1 MNDIQIKRE
10 EAITNECSSESTDS
24 GDDDIGNARDWCEI
38 TASGRSGPPRFPFTG
53 TPGVTFP
60 VNINYTPLD
69 ILEMFLDSNLMDII
83 VKETNNYA
91 EQERKANRA
100 KISRCSRSKKWIP
113 SNDREMK
120 LFFGLI
126 ILQGIVRKPN
136 QAIFWSHR
144 RILHTPVYSKKQ
156 EEFSLDLKSNESQS
170 SEQKDALIETLS
182 FKLPLQIN

>member
-1 MNDIQIKRE
+1 
-10 EAITNECSSESTDS
+10 
-24 GDDDIGNARDWCEI
+24 
-38 TASGRSGPPRFPFTG
+38 
-53 TPGVTFP
+53 
-60 VNINYTPLD
+60 
-69 ILEMFLDSNLMDII
+69 MFLDSNLMDII

-113 SNDREMK
+113 TNDREMK

-144 RILHTPVYSKKQ
+144 RILHTPLYSKVMPVNR
-156 EEFSLDLKSNESQS
+156 FILLFRYLHFCNNEA
-170 SEQKDALIETLS
+170 EKKMI
-182 FKLPLQIN
+182 FQIQNFGNL